1 MKYLK
6 LIVIAAIMA
15 SATMNAHSATT
26 DYSSQTPQVIA
37 HRGFWKSEGAVQ
49 NSRASLKA
57 ALALGVFG
65 SETDVWI
72 TTDGHLMVNHD
83 STFDGVRLQ
92 DESSDVCAALTLGN
106 GEKMPQLFEELAIMS
121 ETESPTK
128 LILEVKD
135 HGNKTNDVRAA
146 KAAVAA
152 VRAAGLQDRVDYISF
167 STDACET
174 IIAEDPDARVGYLK
188 GGIAPAELHKKGYSS
203 IAYHMNELR
212 NNPTWVKD
220 AHDLGMKVNVWT
232 VNTPEEMIEM
242 RDKGV
247 DYITTDDPLTLISIL
262 EK

>member
-1 MKYLK
+1 MA
-6 LIVIAAIMA
+6 VISAVA
-15 SATMNAHSATT
+15 SLNAWSIDA
-26 DYSSQTPQVIA
+26 DNVSSTPEIIA
-37 HRGFWKSEGAVQ
+37 HRGFWKSDGAVQ

-72 TTDGHLMVNHD
+72 TTDDHMMVNHD
-83 STFDGVRLQ
+83 PTFNDVRLQ
-92 DESSDVCAALTLGN
+92 DESSEVCTALTLGN
-106 GEKMPQLFEELAIMS
+106 GEKMAQLFELLDIMS
-121 ETESPTK
+121 QTESPTK

-135 HGNKTNDVRAA
+135 HGNRTNDVRAA

-152 VRAAGLQDRVDYISF
+152 VRAAGLRDRVDYISF

-212 NNPTWVKD
+212 NNPTWVQE

-232 VNTPEEMIEM
+232 VNTPEEMVEM

-247 DYITTDDPLTLISIL
+247 DYITTDDPLTLIGIL
-262 EK
+262 QK